1 MYTLIKEARLVN
13 EGVIQIKDVLIKGE
27 RIQKIAKDIVLDND
41 LNYIEIDAKGCY
53 LIPGIIDAQVHF
65 REPGFTHKADIET
78 ESKAAVAGGVTS
90 YMDMPN
96 THPSVLTQELL
107 EQKYALASAKSHANY
122 SFFMGVGRYNLD
134 AVLRTNNE
142 NVCGV
147 SDDGLY
153 FDDDE
158 GIVANHPEFLEQLF
172 SRSNSLIAL
181 HSEDDSIINSNIFK
195 YKATYGDNIP
205 VSYHPKIRSEAA
217 CVTATK
223 RVLEIAKKHSTRLHL
238 LHLTTAI
245 EAEMFSSLKISE
257 KRITSEVS
265 AHHLYFSEED
275 YHSLGNRIKWNPAIK
290 SSEDKEGLM
299 KALLNDKIDMITTD
313 HAPHTRAEKKGNY
326 FEAKS
331 GGPLVQHSLQMMI
344 SFYEKGLISLE
355 KIVQKMCH
363 HVADTYKIKERGY
376 IREGYYADLVLVD
389 LNATYIVSAVN
400 LLSKCNWSPLEGE
413 VFCSQVTHTWV
424 NGQLAFNNSKFLSR
438 PVGKRL
444 LFEKD
449 R

>member
-1 MYTLIKEARLVN
+1 MYTLIKDARLVN

-41 LNYIEIDAKGCY
+41 LNYIEIDAKGFY

-195 YKATYGDNIP
+195 YKAIYGDNIP
-205 VSYHPKIRSEAA
+205 VSHHPKIRSEAA

-223 RVLEIAKKHSTRLHL
+223 RVLEIAKKYSTRLHL

-313 HAPHTRAEKKGNY
+313 HAPHTWTEKKGNY
-326 FEAKS
+326 FEVKS

-424 NGQLAFNNSKFLSR
+424 NGQLAFNNSKFLSH

-444 LFEKD
+444 QFEKD